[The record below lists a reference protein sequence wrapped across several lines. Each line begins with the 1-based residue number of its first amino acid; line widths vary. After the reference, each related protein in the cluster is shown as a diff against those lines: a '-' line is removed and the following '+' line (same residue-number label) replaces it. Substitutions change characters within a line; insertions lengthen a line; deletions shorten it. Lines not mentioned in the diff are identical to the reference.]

1 MWGMCSTESSNNRAE
16 LVASAGAFVAEG
28 GERAEQCGVVPAD
41 RNYVAWCVCLGGL
54 LQQM

>member
-1 MWGMCSTESSNNRAE
+1 MCSTEFSNNRAE

-28 GERAEQCGVVPAD
+28 GDRAELVPAD

>member
-1 MWGMCSTESSNNRAE
+1 MMCSSESSNNRVE
-16 LVASAGAFVAEG
+16 IVASAGAFVAEG
-28 GERAEQCGVVPAD
+28 GDRTEQCGVVPAD